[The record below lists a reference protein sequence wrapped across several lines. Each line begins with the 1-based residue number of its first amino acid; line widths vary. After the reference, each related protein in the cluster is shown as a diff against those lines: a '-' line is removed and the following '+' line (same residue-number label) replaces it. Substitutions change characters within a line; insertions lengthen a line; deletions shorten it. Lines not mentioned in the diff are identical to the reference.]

1 MRRPDV
7 STWPC
12 SVARATDIV
21 GDSWSTLIMRE
32 AYYGSKRYDD
42 FQRHLGLARNTLSDR
57 LNRLVAAGVLTKRL
71 YQDNPPR
78 NEYLLTEMGREFF
91 PILAALA
98 SWGDRWMDQGKGKP
112 VALLHTECGHELQAE
127 VICARCGKPVISE
140 SVEFHIGPGYPAEVP
155 EQMDLR
161 PRLKPPIK
169 KRARSQAKPTAAKA
183 AVGRTTAGQHRT
195 A

>member
-12 SVARATDIV
+12 SVARATDII

-32 AYYGSKRYDD
+32 AYYGSSRYDD

-57 LNRLVAAGVLTKRL
+57 LARLVAAGVLTKRP

-78 NEYLLTEMGREFF
+78 NEYLLTDMGREFF
-91 PILAALA
+91 PVLAALA
-98 SWGDRWMDQGKGKP
+98 RWGDRWLDQGNDKP
-112 VALLHTECGHELQAE
+112 VALLHTECGYELEAE
-127 VICARCGKPVISE
+127 VICARCRAPATSD
-140 SVEFHIGPGYPAEVP
+140 SVEFHIGHGYPGEVP
-155 EQMDLR
+155 EQLDLR

-169 KRARSQAKPTAAKA
+169 KRARSPATPTGAKRS
-183 AVGRTTAGQHRT
+183 VVRTTVRQRGKA
-195 A
+195 